1 MLLSSEDTMQRFLK
15 LLISTSLAFSL
26 AATTAFA
33 HAFLDHSIPSVG
45 GSVRG
50 PVNELRMWYTQG
62 VVTAF
67 SAVTVTGPGG
77 AVPAS
82 KPVNNPSNQQ
92 EVIVRL
98 GRPLGPGT
106 YTVSWRALSVD
117 THTTTG
123 SFRFTVT

>member
-1 MLLSSEDTMQRFLK
+1 MKK
-15 LLISTSLAFSL
+15 LVKSLIFASLACSL

-33 HAFLDHSIPSVG
+33 HAFLDHTIPSVG
-45 GSVRG
+45 GTVHG
-50 PVNELRMWYTQG
+50 PVSELRMWYTQG
-62 VVTAF
+62 VVVAF
-67 SAVTVTGPGG
+67 SAFTVTGPGG

-106 YTVSWRALSVD
+106 YTVNWKALSVD